1 MAVDRVRLAGALATI
16 VADPAATADFPER
29 LCTACA
35 DALPV
40 DGVGLSLMTEDRP
53 TSSRALLG
61 ASDEIGAQIEEL
73 QFALGEGPCVSA
85 FTDARPVL
93 IPDMLDVDACARW
106 PVFAREAQAVGVGA
120 LFAFPL
126 MVGVL
131 GIGVLDCYRIRA
143 GPLDATPEA
152 LAVTDAVMM
161 ALIGLKV
168 GSEREFDLF
177 ALSSHTHAVVHQAVG
192 ALAAKH
198 RMPVTDVL
206 ARLRGYAFRH
216 ARPLEVVAKDVLGRR
231 LDVLQEED

>member
-1 MAVDRVRLAGALATI
+1 MAVDRVRLAGALAAI
-16 VADPAATADFPER
+16 VADPAATTDFPER

-35 DALPV
+35 AALPV

-53 TSSRALLG
+53 TSNRALLG

-73 QFALGEGPCVSA
+73 QFDLGEGPCVSA

-93 IPDMLDVDACARW
+93 VPDLLDIEACARW
-106 PVFAREAQAVGVGA
+106 PMFTREAQAVGVGA

-126 MVGVL
+126 MIGVL

-143 GPLDATPEA
+143 GPLEATAET

-161 ALIGLKV
+161 ALIGLRA
-168 GSEREFDLF
+168 GSEQELDLF
-177 ALSSHTHAVVHQAVG
+177 GLSSRTHAVVHQAVG

-198 RMPVTDVL
+198 HMPVADVL
-206 ARLRGYAFRH
+206 ARLRAYAFRN
-216 ARPLEVVAKDVLGRR
+216 ARPLESVAKDVLGRR
-231 LDVLQEED
+231 LDVLQED